1 MNSMKYIL
9 VLKIIPYKG
18 IYFSMTGMH
27 PPHSLGPI
35 QSVYSTP
42 KLEYPTVF
50 VTPNL
55 GGGNSNIFHFHPD
68 PWGNDPIFLDN
79 ILQMGSNHQPVSFFS
94 LFGGFFGRTLS
105 YSLQWFND
113 GSTVASWKFFL
124 KTQRFFKLASTKC
137 FCIEMH
143 ITISS
148 TVKFVRQ
155 KLWAKNGSD
164 FRKKI
169 WPQTYICQPIRLRY
183 P

>member
-1 MNSMKYIL
+1 MKIRS
-9 VLKIIPYKG
+9 YKG
-18 IYFSMTGMH
+18 IYFSMAGMH
-27 PPHSLGPI
+27 PPNSLGPI
-35 QSVYSTP
+35 QSVYSIP

-55 GGGNSNIFHFHPD
+55 GGGNSNVFHFHPD
-68 PWGNDPIFLDN
+68 PWENDPILLYD

-113 GSTVASWKFFL
+113 GSTVASWKFLWKHRGFL
-124 KTQRFFKLASTKC
+124 NWHLRSVLHRNAHHHFQ
-137 FCIEMH
+137 I
-143 ITISS
+143 I

-155 KLWAKNGSD
+155 KRWAKNGSD
-164 FRKKI
+164 FRRQI